1 MYIPSATGVC
11 LHVCLL
17 LCCAFAVPTKHFTF
31 EVSVHL
37 STGHLSAW
45 PNFSGSEEST
55 REGLLLCVFVCVYV
69 RTRVLLWVFP
79 PCLSNRKLMWSST
92 EDREKA
98 FSFHCESFERERE
111 REKKMKKEWRGKKRD
126 QAAALIQPSAIWPA
140 SLSVPLSFH
149 SLYLSVYLSFFVCV
163 WSFSDSRWTAV
174 FWRDSGVYGE
184 FTSPVRRLGEGVA
197 LWVGVHILPVQL

>member
-1 MYIPSATGVC
+1 M
-11 LHVCLL
+11 
-17 LCCAFAVPTKHFTF
+17 
-31 EVSVHL
+31 HL

-55 REGLLLCVFVCVYV
+55 SEGLLLCVFVYMCVYV

-111 REKKMKKEWRGKKRD
+111 KKWKKSGEEKKRD

-149 SLYLSVYLSFFVCV
+149 SLYLSVYLSFLCVCV
-163 WSFSDSRWTAV
+163 EFFWFQMNSSDLEGLGGL
-174 FWRDSGVYGE
+174 WRVHKSCEKTGGCFVGRSAYSSGSV
-184 FTSPVRRLGEGVA
+184 
-197 LWVGVHILPVQL
+197 IN

>member
-1 MYIPSATGVC
+1 MLDLISLAAKNPLVKAFFCVC
-11 LHVCLL
+11 LCVCMCARACCSGCFLL
-17 LCCAFAVPTKHFTF
+17 AFLTGSWCGVQLRTGKRPF
-31 EVSVHL
+31 L
-37 STGHLSAW
+37 STVNHL
-45 PNFSGSEEST
+45 
-55 REGLLLCVFVCVYV
+55 
-69 RTRVLLWVFP
+69 
-79 PCLSNRKLMWSST
+79 
-92 EDREKA
+92 
-98 FSFHCESFERERE
+98 RE